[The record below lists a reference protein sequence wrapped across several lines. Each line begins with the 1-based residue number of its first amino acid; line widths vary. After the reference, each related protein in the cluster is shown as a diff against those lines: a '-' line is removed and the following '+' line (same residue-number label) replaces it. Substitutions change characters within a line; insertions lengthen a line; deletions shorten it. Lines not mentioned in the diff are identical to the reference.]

1 MESEKPSIYFPFDTC
16 EKVQEGIAQPY
27 STGINILNIAVI
39 IYFLTK
45 TKHAYTFYFIF
56 SILLFEI
63 FHTLSH
69 MFHIHRQIQTNLVHS
84 MVYLINAT
92 FLYTVYRH
100 SGIPPSFFLMFIICI
115 WIGLD
120 IYAMLHLSMVFYII
134 TQLGIFFSILFFYYS
149 ILPTNSKNSIPWLFI
164 IGLLIVCLVY
174 NEMRNCEEMENL
186 YPDAPFHILVE
197 IPGLFFFYILCRSM
211 YTL

>member
-1 MESEKPSIYFPFDTC
+1 MI
-16 EKVQEGIAQPY
+16 IA
-27 STGINILNIAVI
+27 
-39 IYFLTK
+39 F
-45 TKHAYTFYFIF
+45 YT
-56 SILLFEI
+56 
-63 FHTLSH
+63 
-69 MFHIHRQIQTNLVHS
+69 
-84 MVYLINAT
+84 
-92 FLYTVYRH
+92 
-100 SGIPPSFFLMFIICI
+100 
-115 WIGLD
+115 
-120 IYAMLHLSMVFYII
+120 
-134 TQLGIFFSILFFYYS
+134 SILFFYYS